1 MPLINKPVS
10 YWLTDKVDKNLVSNP
25 VDAARKED
33 SERTER
39 KESLQSEKKEQEK
52 NDRFGFWSFFASDD
66 DDTQDTLQI
75 KQSIPSKEKVVSTII
90 EVSESSQ
97 IFLEPQIEKK
107 IKNVW
112 SQIFIDDVD
121 SKDKNVE
128 KPSILEYGEEAER
141 FKDNSA
147 DDSIIYS
154 WLTSKFMAD
163 ASELEDKKSSQLDK
177 NEKKQVQAFNY
188 QGFFVSDEIDDDFQ
202 LKDDPFFAPNPKV
215 TSSATKSENVKEN
228 NSTYFLARNP
238 GKRKGLYYR

>member
-1 MPLINKPVS
+1 
-10 YWLTDKVDKNLVSNP
+10 
-25 VDAARKED
+25 
-33 SERTER
+33 
-39 KESLQSEKKEQEK
+39 
-52 NDRFGFWSFFASDD
+52 
-66 DDTQDTLQI
+66 
-75 KQSIPSKEKVVSTII
+75 
-90 EVSESSQ
+90 
-97 IFLEPQIEKK
+97 
-107 IKNVW
+107 
-112 SQIFIDDVD
+112 VD